1 MAQTTEPSVGGLVRG
16 AMDDVRELFR
26 EEVALARAE
35 IRQEVS
41 KAASAG
47 VQFGIAGVA
56 LWFAAMFLLVTVAL
70 GAAALF
76 NWPAWLGFA
85 VLAVLLVVA
94 GLLFASHARSR
105 LKTVEPSL
113 PRTVSSI
120 KENLR

>member
-1 MAQTTEPSVGGLVRG
+1 MAQTSESVGGLVRG

-35 IRQEVS
+35 IRQEMG

-70 GAAALF
+70 GVAALF

-85 VLAVLLVVA
+85 VMAVLLAAA
-94 GLLFASHARSR
+94 GLVFISHARTR
-105 LKTVEPSL
+105 LKTVEPAL